1 MIDPEFVKMLR
12 CPATGSPLGIA
23 DESLIDDLNHAIRR
37 GDAYDRID
45 QPVKQPLD
53 GGLCSGSWLY
63 PIRDHIPTLI
73 ADEAIAIAD
82 FANSTT

>member
-1 MIDPEFVKMLR
+1 
-12 CPATGSPLGIA
+12 
-23 DESLIDDLNHAIRR
+23 
-37 GDAYDRID
+37 
-45 QPVKQPLD
+45 VKQPID